1 MYYFIFLHSK
11 QTKFVFFLI
20 LIPSNSKNSFT
31 DILNYFSLK
40 RKFLLN
46 YFDVIQFVSRR
57 CVLRK
62 YIKYIQ
68 SNICQT
74 YVGVRQIWMNKCFSV
89 LSTFDP
95 IRNSV
100 GLPLTQINIM
110 FYSLTGPHKS
120 IWTVSLP
127 CLHSINFTFNDFK
140 WIDSKWFIILF
151 R

>member
-11 QTKFVFFLI
+11 QTKYCFFFLI
-20 LIPSNSKNSFT
+20 LIPSSIKNSFT

-95 IRNSV
+95 IRNSI
-100 GLPLTQINIM
+100 GLLLTKTNIL
-110 FYSLTGPHKS
+110 FYSPHWAS
-120 IWTVSLP
+120 QIYLDSFITMS
-127 CLHSINFTFNDFK
+127 TFH
-140 WIDSKWFIILF
+140 
-151 R
+151 